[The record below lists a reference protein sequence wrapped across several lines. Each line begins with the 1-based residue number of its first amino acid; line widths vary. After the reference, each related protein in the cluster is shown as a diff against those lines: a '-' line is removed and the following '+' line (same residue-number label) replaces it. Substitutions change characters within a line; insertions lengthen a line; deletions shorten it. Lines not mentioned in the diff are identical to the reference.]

1 MTRSGFVA
9 LIGEPNAGKSTL
21 LNQMVGAKI
30 SIVTH
35 KVQTTRT
42 RIRGVSVEN
51 QSQIIFVDTPG
62 LFTPRRRLDRAM
74 VAAAW
79 NGAADSDITLLM
91 VEAHR
96 GLTEGVEKI
105 ISSISEIGKNGKLA
119 LVINKIDKV
128 NVNDLLS
135 LSKEI
140 NDSHPFVETFMI
152 SAEKGKGINDLRL
165 WLASNLPEGP
175 WLYPDDQISDMPLRM
190 IAAEIT
196 REKLTLRLHQELPYQ
211 LTVETEK
218 WEEKADKSV
227 RIEQIIYLSRP
238 GHKGIVLGKK
248 GDTIKAVSMASRLS
262 IENQSQIIFVDTPG
276 LFIPRRRLDRAMVA
290 AAWNGAADSDIT
302 LLMVEAHR
310 GLTEGVE
317 KIISSISEI
326 GMNGKIALVINKIDK
341 VKVNALLSLSKEI
354 NVRGPFVE
362 TFMISA
368 EKGKGIN
375 DLRRW
380 LASNLPEG
388 PWLYPDD
395 QISDMPLRMIAAEI
409 TREKLTLR
417 LHQELPYQL
426 TVETEKWEEKV
437 DKSVRIEQIIY
448 LSRSGHKGIV
458 LGKKGETI
466 KAVSMASRLSIEEF
480 LGARV
485 HLFLRLKVR
494 EKWMEETERY
504 SEMGLDFKDG
514 NV

>member
-21 LNQMVGAKI
+21 LNKMVGAKI

-35 KVQTTRT
+35 KVQTTRA
-42 RIRGVSVEN
+42 RIRGVSIEE

-62 LFTPRRRLDRAM
+62 LFKPRRRLDRAM

-79 NGAADSDITLLM
+79 SGAADSDITLLL

-105 ISSISEIGKNGKLA
+105 ISSISETGLNRKIALA
-119 LVINKIDKV
+119 INKIDKV
-128 NVNDLLS
+128 DVNDLLS

-140 NDSHPFVETFMI
+140 NESYPFTETFMI
-152 SAEKGKGINDLRL
+152 SAEKGKG
-165 WLASNLPEGP
+165 
-175 WLYPDDQISDMPLRM
+175 
-190 IAAEIT
+190 
-196 REKLTLRLHQELPYQ
+196 
-211 LTVETEK
+211 
-218 WEEKADKSV
+218 
-227 RIEQIIYLSRP
+227 
-238 GHKGIVLGKK
+238 
-248 GDTIKAVSMASRLS
+248 
-262 IENQSQIIFVDTPG
+262 VD
-276 LFIPRRRLDRAMVA
+276 
-290 AAWNGAADSDIT
+290 
-302 LLMVEAHR
+302 
-310 GLTEGVE
+310 
-317 KIISSISEI
+317 
-326 GMNGKIALVINKIDK
+326 
-341 VKVNALLSLSKEI
+341 
-354 NVRGPFVE
+354 
-362 TFMISA
+362 
-368 EKGKGIN
+368 

-426 TVETEKWEEKV
+426 TVETEKWEEKP
-437 DKSVRIEQIIY
+437 DKSVRIEQMIY

-480 LGARV
+480 LGSKV

-504 SEMGLDFKDG
+504 SEMGLDFRDG
-514 NV
+514 NA

>member
-140 NDSHPFVETFMI
+140 ND
-152 SAEKGKGINDLRL
+152 R
-165 WLASNLPEGP
+165 
-175 WLYPDDQISDMPLRM
+175 Q
-190 IAAEIT
+190 
-196 REKLTLRLHQELPYQ
+196 
-211 LTVETEK
+211 
-218 WEEKADKSV
+218 
-227 RIEQIIYLSRP
+227 
-238 GHKGIVLGKK
+238 
-248 GDTIKAVSMASRLS
+248 
-262 IENQSQIIFVDTPG
+262 
-276 LFIPRRRLDRAMVA
+276 
-290 AAWNGAADSDIT
+290 
-302 LLMVEAHR
+302 
-310 GLTEGVE
+310 
-317 KIISSISEI
+317 
-326 GMNGKIALVINKIDK
+326 
-341 VKVNALLSLSKEI
+341 
-354 NVRGPFVE
+354 PFVE

-388 PWLYPDD
+388 PWLYPCLLYTSPSPRD
-395 QISDMPLRMIAAEI
+395 R
-409 TREKLTLR
+409 
-417 LHQELPYQL
+417 
-426 TVETEKWEEKV
+426 W
-437 DKSVRIEQIIY
+437 
-448 LSRSGHKGIV
+448 LSRMPSS
-458 LGKKGETI
+458 
-466 KAVSMASRLSIEEF
+466 A
-480 LGARV
+480 
-485 HLFLRLKVR
+485 
-494 EKWMEETERY
+494 
-504 SEMGLDFKDG
+504 
-514 NV
+514 

>member
-21 LNQMVGAKI
+21 LNKMVGAKI

-42 RIRGVSVEN
+42 RIRGVSIED

-62 LFTPRRRLDRAM
+62 LFKPRRRLDRAM

-79 NGAADSDITLLM
+79 SGAADSDITLLI

-105 ISSISEIGKNGKLA
+105 ISSISETGLNGKLA

-128 NVNDLLS
+128 DVNGLLS

-140 NDSHPFVETFMI
+140 NESHPFVETFMI
-152 SAEKGKGINDLRL
+152 SAEKGKGVDDLKR
-165 WLASNLPEGP
+165 WLGMNLPEGP

-218 WEEKADKSV
+218 WEEKPDKSV
-227 RIEQIIYLSRP
+227 RIEQ
-238 GHKGIVLGKK
+238 
-248 GDTIKAVSMASRLS
+248 M
-262 IENQSQIIFVDTPG
+262 
-276 LFIPRRRLDRAMVA
+276 
-290 AAWNGAADSDIT
+290 
-302 LLMVEAHR
+302 
-310 GLTEGVE
+310 
-317 KIISSISEI
+317 
-326 GMNGKIALVINKIDK
+326 
-341 VKVNALLSLSKEI
+341 
-354 NVRGPFVE
+354 
-362 TFMISA
+362 
-368 EKGKGIN
+368 
-375 DLRRW
+375 
-380 LASNLPEG
+380 
-388 PWLYPDD
+388 
-395 QISDMPLRMIAAEI
+395 
-409 TREKLTLR
+409 
-417 LHQELPYQL
+417 
-426 TVETEKWEEKV
+426 
-437 DKSVRIEQIIY
+437 IY

-466 KAVSMASRLSIEEF
+466 KAVSMASRSSIEEF
-480 LGARV
+480 LGSKV

-504 SEMGLDFKDG
+504 SEMGLDFRDG
-514 NV
+514 NA